1 MKNTH
6 DENGGSRSVD
16 HIVGHHFGCKEHDAL
31 WVALHAAAIEEIKP
45 QGDYQVTDIVYE
57 WLKEETRHGIV
68 CAIMRELRR
77 RGFHISPN
85 VRDQGSAP
93 STNSAEER
101 KQSNE

>member
-1 MKNTH
+1 MKNTQ

-31 WVALHAAAIEEIKP
+31 WVALHAAAIEELQP

-68 CAIMRELRR
+68 CATMRELRK
-77 RGFHISPN
+77 RGFHILPN
-85 VRDQGSAP
+85 VRDHRWLPVA
-93 STNSAEER
+93 
-101 KQSNE
+101 